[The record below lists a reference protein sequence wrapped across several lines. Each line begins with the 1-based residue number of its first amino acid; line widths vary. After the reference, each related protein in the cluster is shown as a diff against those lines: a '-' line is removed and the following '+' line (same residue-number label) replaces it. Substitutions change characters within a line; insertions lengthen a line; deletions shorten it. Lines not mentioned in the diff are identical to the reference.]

1 MLYERIKMKF
11 FKLILSIFFAHNIAF
26 AYFNEHIDYA
36 KDINILKNLDID
48 PHYIKD
54 PDFLKLKEKQGIE
67 YKKHLMRA
75 IKEQYANIVLV
86 QEALKDE
93 EIPDEM
99 LYLAVVESGLRNK
112 ATSRQGAA
120 GVWQLIPRT
129 AKTMGLKVQGNI
141 DERRDPVASTKAA
154 AKYLKMLNEKFGKWY
169 LAILAYNCGEGALR
183 RAITRAGSDD
193 MRVLLNAQK
202 RYLSK
207 ETRNFVRKIIITA
220 QIAEDLNQVV
230 SSGYGLFN
238 NPNISNDALK
248 NEAIKNATHLALKGL
263 RSYKVRKGDTLM
275 DISRKFRTSIKALM
289 IANDMQN
296 TSLTT
301 GVNLVIPKK

>member
-1 MLYERIKMKF
+1 MKI
-11 FKLILSIFFAHNIAF
+11 FKLILLIFFAQDMAF
-26 AYFNEHIDYA
+26 AYFNERIDYA
-36 KDINILKNLDID
+36 KEINILKNLDID

-54 PDFLKLKEKQGIE
+54 PDFLRLKQQQGLE

-75 IKEQYANIVLV
+75 IKEQYGNIVLI

-93 EIPDEM
+93 ELPDEI

-120 GVWQLIPRT
+120 GIWQLIPRT

-169 LAILAYNCGEGALR
+169 LAVLAYNCGEGALR
-183 RAITRAGSDD
+183 RAIARAGSDELH
-193 MRVLLNAQK
+193 VLLNPNK
-202 RYLSK
+202 RYLSL

-220 QIAEDLNQVV
+220 QIAKDLNQVM
-230 SSGYGLFN
+230 SADYRLFN

-248 NEAIKNATHLALKGL
+248 NEAIKNATTLALKGL
-263 RSYKVRKGDTLM
+263 KNYKVKKGDTLM
-275 DISRKFRTSIKALM
+275 AISRKFRTSIKALM
-289 IANDMQN
+289 IANDIQN

-301 GVNLVIPKK
+301 GANLVIPKK

>member
-1 MLYERIKMKF
+1 MKF

-75 IKEQYANIVLV
+75 IKEHYATLVLA

-193 MRVLLNAQK
+193 LRVLLNAQK

-238 NPNISNDALK
+238 NPNISNDA
-248 NEAIKNATHLALKGL
+248 
-263 RSYKVRKGDTLM
+263 
-275 DISRKFRTSIKALM
+275 
-289 IANDMQN
+289 
-296 TSLTT
+296 
-301 GVNLVIPKK
+301 

>member
-1 MLYERIKMKF
+1 MKF
-11 FKLILSIFFAHNIAF
+11 FKLILSIFIAHNIAF

-154 AKYLKMLNEKFGKWY
+154 AKYLKMLNDKFGKWY

-193 MRVLLNAQK
+193 LRVLLNAQK

-230 SSGYGLFN
+230 SSSYGLFN